1 MDELSQILWRE
12 RELLEHLA
20 YKLEVER
27 LLLSTGRT
35 QWLPKATREIED
47 LLATIRET
55 EVLRAAVADDVAAR
69 LGLGPNPSLV
79 ALAEAADEPWPAIL
93 ADHRDALV
101 SIAREIAEVSEDA
114 KGLLTAGYR
123 SARETLLAIGGGATE
138 SYTHDGAA
146 VTDARRSHLLDRS
159 L

>member
-12 RELLEHLA
+12 RELMEHLA

-27 LLLSTGRT
+27 LLLTTGRT
-35 QWLPKATREIED
+35 QWLVRATREIED
-47 LLATIRET
+47 VLTTIRET
-55 EVLRAAVADDVAAR
+55 EVLRAAAADEVALE
-69 LGLGPNPSLV
+69 LGLPPNPSLA
-79 ALAEAADEPWPAIL
+79 ALAEVAPEPWPAIL

-101 SIAREIAEVSEDA
+101 TIAREIAEVSEDA

-123 SARETLLAIGGGATE
+123 SARETLLAIGGGGAE
-138 SYTHDGAA
+138 SYAPDGTA
-146 VTDARRSHLLDRS
+146 VTDARRSRLLDRS